1 MDLPTSVKRTL
12 YKKKKQNE
20 KLDQLLPANYHYNPV
35 TVMLQSSD
43 RVEILSRDENKIV
56 HVQKLILSS
65 NNRQKSVLITN
76 YFDKF
81 LKHVSNFQWKV

>member
-1 MDLPTSVKRTL
+1 
-12 YKKKKQNE
+12 
-20 KLDQLLPANYHYNPV
+20 
-35 TVMLQSSD
+35 MLQSSD
-43 RVEILSRDENKIV
+43 RVEILSRDENEIV

-81 LKHVSNFQWKV
+81 SKHVSNFQWKV